1 MVFSATTH
9 LQKKPLARAIQQLE
23 RRISRDKDWVT
34 ERGGFEPRDPFGFD
48 ELNSARVWCTI
59 RPDKKASA
67 LEEFVRLG
75 FGSASSLSGS
85 LPSLGCCAEFGD
97 VARQRKV
104 WSSNLSLLGGKS
116 VNSIYLSGIARDD
129 VRDGVAGGFVFGAV
143 SHVRDR

>member
-1 MVFSATTH
+1 MA
-9 LQKKPLARAIQQLE
+9 
-23 RRISRDKDWVT
+23 

-48 ELNSARVWCTI
+48 ELNSARVWRTI

-143 SHVRDR
+143 SHVRGR